1 MKPDKFEQRLQRQTL
16 RQVPAGWREEILSSA
31 SDAQAAAHASHSPHR
46 KFLPSIHQRL
56 SALLWPHPKAW
67 AGLAAIWIFI
77 LMLNVSM
84 REKAP
89 VVAEKISPPSP
100 EMIVALRKQQKLFA
114 EWMGAS
120 DAPEAD
126 RPKVFLPHP
135 RSGRAEFLVG

>member
-1 MKPDKFEQRLQRQTL
+1 MKPDEFEQHLQRQTL

-31 SDAQAAAHASHSPHR
+31 RDAQAAAHTSHGPHR
-46 KFLPSIHQRL
+46 KFLSAFQQRL
-56 SALLWPHPKAW
+56 SALLWPNPKAW

-89 VVAEKISPPSP
+89 VVAENISPPSP
-100 EMIVALRKQQKLFA
+100 EMLVALLKQQKLFA

-135 RSGRAEFLVG
+135 RSWRAEFLVG